1 MPEDVI
7 SGIKSPDDEK
17 FRNNATTSSTSISF
31 NTSSVGSTSY
41 VNETTTKSP
50 SPVAKSSSTTLEVET
65 TTSQTTTTYI
75 PGKGRTIIV
84 L

>member
-1 MPEDVI
+1 MPDNTIPE
-7 SGIKSPDDEK
+7 IKSPDDEK

-31 NTSSVGSTSY
+31 NTPSVGNTTY